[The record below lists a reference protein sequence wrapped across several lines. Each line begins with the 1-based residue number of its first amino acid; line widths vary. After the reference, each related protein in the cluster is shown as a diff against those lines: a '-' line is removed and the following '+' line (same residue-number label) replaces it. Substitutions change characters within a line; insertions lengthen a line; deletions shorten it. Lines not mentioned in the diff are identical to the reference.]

1 MPVLFVGHGS
11 PLYAIEDNQWSRGF
25 RSLARLVPRPRAV
38 VMVSAHWYTDGTL
51 ITSNERPQTI
61 HDFYGFP
68 PELHEVQYPAPGDP
82 ELALRLRDL
91 IGQGR
96 AELNNQWGLDH
107 GAWSI
112 LRWMYPQGDVPVI
125 QISID
130 RNLAVPEHFELAK
143 SLRPL
148 RDEMV
153 LIMGS
158 GNVTHNLRDLMFR
171 MQTGDTAV
179 PEWAHRF
186 DERLKEILVARDDKA
201 LVELWPASDDARR
214 SHQMPDHFL
223 PIVYAYAVTD
233 AHDSVRFPIE
243 GFDHSASMRAMVFES
258 ALFQPRSGA
267 RV

>member
-25 RSLARLVPRPRAV
+25 RSLAQLVPRPRAV

-61 HDFYGFP
+61 HDFYRFP
-68 PELHEVQYPAPGDP
+68 PQLYDVQYPAPGDP

-91 IGQGR
+91 IGHGR
-96 AELNNQWGLDH
+96 AQLNNQWGLDH
-107 GAWSI
+107 GAWSV
-112 LRWMYPQGDVPVI
+112 LRWMYPQADVPVI
-125 QISID
+125 QLSID

-186 DERLKEILVARDDKA
+186 DERLNEILVAREDKA
-201 LVELWPASDDARR
+201 LVQLWPASDDARR
-214 SHQMPDHFL
+214 SHPMPGHFL
-223 PIVYAYAVTD
+223 PIVYDYAVTD
-233 AHDSVRFPIE
+233 ANDSVRFPIE
-243 GFDHSASMRAMVFES
+243 GFDYSASMRAILFES
-258 ALFQPRSGA
+258 PSR
-267 RV
+267 

>member
-25 RSLARLVPRPRAV
+25 RSLTQLVPRPRAV

-51 ITSNERPQTI
+51 ITGNKRPQTI
-61 HDFYGFP
+61 HDFWGFP

-82 ELALRLRDL
+82 DLAFRLRDL

-107 GAWSI
+107 GAWSV
-112 LRWMYPQGDVPVI
+112 LRWMYPKADVPVI
-125 QISID
+125 QLSID

-179 PEWAHRF
+179 PEWAHRLMN
-186 DERLKEILVARDDKA
+186 D
-201 LVELWPASDDARR
+201 
-214 SHQMPDHFL
+214 
-223 PIVYAYAVTD
+223 
-233 AHDSVRFPIE
+233 
-243 GFDHSASMRAMVFES
+243 
-258 ALFQPRSGA
+258 
-267 RV
+267 

>member
-25 RSLARLVPRPRAV
+25 RSLAQLVPRPRAV

-68 PELHEVQYPAPGDP
+68 PELHEVQYPALGDP

-107 GAWSI
+107 GAWSV
-112 LRWMYPQGDVPVI
+112 LRWMYPQADVPVI
-125 QISID
+125 QLSID

-148 RDEMV
+148 RDERV

-171 MQTGDTAV
+171 MQNG
-179 PEWAHRF
+179 
-186 DERLKEILVARDDKA
+186 
-201 LVELWPASDDARR
+201 
-214 SHQMPDHFL
+214 
-223 PIVYAYAVTD
+223 
-233 AHDSVRFPIE
+233 
-243 GFDHSASMRAMVFES
+243 
-258 ALFQPRSGA
+258 
-267 RV
+267 